1 VLIIQEKIA
10 EKIHK
15 HLELLGMKT
24 EMLSPLSVIGPSEG
38 ASTMGAMQVDRSSI
52 DYVDI
57 VRRKVVEESSFA
69 PGGLNGLGITEYTAW
84 KLRFF
89 LKIPPTI
96 SLGPLNIGTLTKVL
110 KGRFHSKV
118 EDFVWSGYGKL
129 TTLPPG
135 IVNDDVIAILNS
147 DSELRNLMMKSLL
160 KEKVITISTY
170 SHKVDIEQTG
180 EKQSLARLIISSD
193 WKPEKSLF
201 IDEYVLQT
209 YERIA
214 TDVKG
219 AIQKLRYVLEN
230 Y

>member
-1 VLIIQEKIA
+1 MLLIQEKIA
-10 EKIHK
+10 DKIHK
-15 HLELLGMKT
+15 HLESLGMKT

-38 ASTMGAMQVDRSSI
+38 ASTMGAMQVYHSSI

-57 VRRKVVEESSFA
+57 VRRKVIEESSFA
-69 PGGLNGLGITEYTAW
+69 PGGLNGLGVIEYTAW

-89 LKIPPTI
+89 LKIPPVS
-96 SLGPLNIGTLTKVL
+96 SLGPLNISTITKVL

-135 IVNDDVIAILNS
+135 IVHDDVIAVLNS
-147 DSELRNLMMKSLL
+147 DSELRTLMMDSLL
-160 KEKVITISTY
+160 KEKIITISAY
-170 SHKVDIEQTG
+170 SHKIDIEQTG

-193 WKPEKSLF
+193 WKPQKSLF
-201 IDEYVLQT
+201 IDEHVLQT

-219 AIQKLRYVLEN
+219 AIEKLRYVLEN